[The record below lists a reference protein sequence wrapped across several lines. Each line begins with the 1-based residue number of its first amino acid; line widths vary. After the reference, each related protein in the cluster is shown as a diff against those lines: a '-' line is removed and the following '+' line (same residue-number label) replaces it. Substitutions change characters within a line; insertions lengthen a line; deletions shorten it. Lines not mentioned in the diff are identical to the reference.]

1 MSVITILLM
10 MLICGQYKEMMM
22 QKIIDNIRCGIED
35 QIISKVVGWNEEGEQ
50 FHFVDYGFQ
59 VSIKCFGLNKYLP
72 EKGTEPK
79 TYIHYTNFYDG
90 MSEFLDVIQDDLSKC
105 FAIVPEY
112 NGEYFS
118 QLRIPI
124 KKLQDLDIQDLVLIE
139 KEEV

>member
-59 VSIKCFGLNKYLP
+59 VSMKCFGFNKYLP
-72 EKGTEPK
+72 EAGTAPK
-79 TYIHYTNFYDG
+79 TFIHYTNFYDG

>member
-1 MSVITILLM
+1 M
-10 MLICGQYKEMMM
+10 
-22 QKIIDNIRCGIED
+22 
-35 QIISKVVGWNEEGEQ
+35 
-50 FHFVDYGFQ
+50 
-59 VSIKCFGLNKYLP
+59 KCFGFNKYLP
-72 EKGTEPK
+72 EAGTEPK

>member
-59 VSIKCFGLNKYLP
+59 VSMKCFGLNKYIP
-72 EKGTEPK
+72 EAGTEPK
-79 TYIHYTNFYDG
+79 SYINYKSLMMVY
-90 MSEFLDVIQDDLSKC
+90 LS
-105 FAIVPEY
+105 F
-112 NGEYFS
+112 
-118 QLRIPI
+118 
-124 KKLQDLDIQDLVLIE
+124 
-139 KEEV
+139 

>member
-1 MSVITILLM
+1 
-10 MLICGQYKEMMM
+10 M

-59 VSIKCFGLNKYLP
+59 VSMKFFGFNKYLP
-72 EKGTEPK
+72 EAGTEPK

-139 KEEV
+139 KEEVWKAKSQNLKP

>member
-1 MSVITILLM
+1 

-22 QKIIDNIRCGIED
+22 KKIIDNIRCGIED

-59 VSIKCFGLNKYLP
+59 VSMKCFGFNKYLP
-72 EKGTEPK
+72 EAGTEPK

>member
-1 MSVITILLM
+1 MILSM

-59 VSIKCFGLNKYLP
+59 VSMKCFGFNKYLP
-72 EKGTEPK
+72 EAGTEPK
-79 TYIHYTNFYDG
+79 TYIHYSNLYDG

>member
-1 MSVITILLM
+1 MILSM

-59 VSIKCFGLNKYLP
+59 VSMKCFCFNKYLP
-72 EKGTEPK
+72 EAGTEPK

-118 QLRIPI
+118 QLRIHI

>member
-1 MSVITILLM
+1 
-10 MLICGQYKEMMM
+10 M

-90 MSEFLDVIQDDLSKC
+90 MSEFLDIIQDDLSKC

-124 KKLQDLDIQDLVLIE
+124 KKLQDLDIQDLVLLE

>member
-22 QKIIDNIRCGIED
+22 KKIIDNIRCGIED

-59 VSIKCFGLNKYLP
+59 VSMKCFGFNKYLP
-72 EKGTEPK
+72 EAGTEPK

>member
-1 MSVITILLM
+1 MKVLSPFGPKIAIVKIP
-10 MLICGQYKEMMM
+10 K
-22 QKIIDNIRCGIED
+22 KIINNIKCGIED
-35 QIISKVVGWNEEGEQ
+35 QLISKVVGWNEEGEQ

-59 VSIKCFGLNKYLP
+59 VSMKCFGLNKYLP
-72 EKGTEPK
+72 EAGTEPK

-124 KKLQDLDIQDLVLIE
+124 NKLQDLDIQDLVLIE

>member
-1 MSVITILLM
+1 M
-10 MLICGQYKEMMM
+10 K
-22 QKIIDNIRCGIED
+22 KIINNLKCGIED
-35 QIISKVVGWNEEGEQ
+35 QLISKVVGWNEEGEQ

-59 VSIKCFGLNKYLP
+59 VSMKCFGLNKYLP
-72 EKGTEPK
+72 EAGTEPK

-105 FAIVPEY
+105 FAIVPEF
-112 NGEYFS
+112 NGEYFN

-124 KKLQDLDIQDLVLIE
+124 NKLQDLDIQDLVLIE

>member
-1 MSVITILLM
+1 
-10 MLICGQYKEMMM
+10 MM

-72 EKGTEPK
+72 EAGTEPK

-90 MSEFLDVIQDDLSKC
+90 MSEFLDIIQDDLSKC

-124 KKLQDLDIQDLVLIE
+124 KKLQDLDIQDLVLLE

>member
-1 MSVITILLM
+1 MILSM

-59 VSIKCFGLNKYLP
+59 VSMKCFGFNKYLP
-72 EKGTEPK
+72 EAGTEPK

-124 KKLQDLDIQDLVLIE
+124 KKLQDLDIQDLALIE